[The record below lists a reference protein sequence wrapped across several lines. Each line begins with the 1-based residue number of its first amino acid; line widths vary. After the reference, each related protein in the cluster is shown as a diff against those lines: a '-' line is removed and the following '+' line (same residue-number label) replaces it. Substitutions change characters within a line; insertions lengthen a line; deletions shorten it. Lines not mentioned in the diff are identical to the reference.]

1 MSNQDWTSKLQDQLA
16 GYQESVSHDLWAG
29 IEQSLAQKNIES
41 VSTNPQTIVSENSE
55 SIDLHVGSEVQKN
68 ARVLHDSSEAKKN
81 ARIVYFKRWSAA
93 AAAVALLGIGG
104 SYVYLHQEDVE
115 KGNLQL
121 ASLSSPAVSAD
132 LQLAASQPA
141 PSPVVS
147 ADLQSAASQPAPS
160 HVVSADLQSAASQ
173 PAPSHVVSADLQSA
187 ASHPAPSHAVSVD
200 LQSAAS
206 QPAPSLVVSA
216 DLRLAAS
223 QPAPSLVVSA
233 DLQSAASQKKKGNV
247 LEKESENE
255 ISLLAE
261 NPEPAEPVS
270 EDKATDK
277 SSDYKALTR
286 STDHHAAAYAS
297 QSYHFEKNEE
307 VSGWSMQL
315 YAENLTPSLGGVNS
329 DASGGYNDFSYGT
342 MAEPMPGVIPDPTA
356 GGIYGEEYLLASYKA
371 IQRKQQ
377 VNAKHHAPVSVGLQV
392 AFGIAPRLSLST
404 GLVYTRTSSD
414 FYPYAPSSN
423 YNVHQVLHY
432 VGLPVGLNYEFWQS
446 GGFHAYVMAGAEADY
461 NVKNDTEEEGVKKEN
476 AKRDRVQ
483 FSGKASLGAQYDITP
498 KVGLYIEP
506 GAKYYFDNGSHVE
519 NTFKDKKLNFNLQFG
534 LRFNL

>member
-29 IEQSLAQKNIES
+29 IEQSLAQNNIES
-41 VSTNPQTIVSENSE
+41 VSSNPQTIVSESSE
-55 SIDLHVGSEVQKN
+55 STDLHVG
-68 ARVLHDSSEAKKN
+68 SEAKKN

-121 ASLSSPAVSAD
+121 ASHAVSPSHAVSA
-132 LQLAASQPA
+132 
-141 PSPVVS
+141 
-147 ADLQSAASQPAPS
+147 S
-160 HVVSADLQSAASQ
+160 HVVSADLQSAASSVAVRQ
-173 PAPSHVVSADLQSA
+173 SALSHVVSADM
-187 ASHPAPSHAVSVD
+187 
-200 LQSAAS
+200 QSAAS
-206 QPAPSLVVSA
+206 QSKMGNTLV
-216 DLRLAAS
+216 
-223 QPAPSLVVSA
+223 
-233 DLQSAASQKKKGNV
+233 
-247 LEKESENE
+247 EESENE

-261 NPEPAEPVS
+261 NSDPAEPVS
-270 EDKATDK
+270 EDKATV
-277 SSDYKALTR
+277 SSTDHKALTR

-371 IQRKQQ
+371 IQRNQQ
-377 VNAKHHAPVSVGLQV
+377 GNAKHHAPVSVGLQV

-432 VGLPVGLNYEFWQS
+432 VGIPVGLNYEFWQS

-461 NVKNDTEEEGVKKEN
+461 NVKNDTEEEGVKKED

>member
-41 VSTNPQTIVSENSE
+41 VSSNPQTIVSESSE
-55 SIDLHVGSEVQKN
+55 STDLHVGT
-68 ARVLHDSSEAKKN
+68 EAKKN

-121 ASLSSPAVSAD
+121 AASQPALSHVVSAD
-132 LQLAASQPA
+132 LQSAASQPA
-141 PSPVVS
+141 PSHVVS
-147 ADLQSAASQPAPS
+147 ADLQLAASQPAPS

-187 ASHPAPSHAVSVD
+187 VS
-200 LQSAAS
+200 QS
-206 QPAPSLVVSA
+206 
-216 DLRLAAS
+216 
-223 QPAPSLVVSA
+223 APSLVVSA
-233 DLQSAASQKKKGNV
+233 DLQSAASQSKMGNTLV
-247 LEKESENE
+247 EESENE

-270 EDKATDK
+270 EDKATV
-277 SSDYKALTR
+277 SSTDHKALTR
-286 STDHHAAAYAS
+286 STDHYAAAYAS

-371 IQRKQQ
+371 IQRNQQ
-377 VNAKHHAPVSVGLQV
+377 GNAKHHAPVSVGLQV

-414 FYPYAPSSN
+414 FYPYAPNSN

-432 VGLPVGLNYEFWQS
+432 VGIPVGLNYEFWQS

-461 NVKNDTEEEGVKKEN
+461 NVKNDTEEEGVKKED

>member
-29 IEQSLAQKNIES
+29 IEQSLAQKNIELGS
-41 VSTNPQTIVSENSE
+41 SNLQTIASE
-55 SIDLHVGSEVQKN
+55 SSESADLHVGSEAKKD
-68 ARVLHDSSEAKKN
+68 ARVLHVGSEAKKN

-115 KGNLQL
+115 RGNLQM

-132 LQLAASQPA
+132 LQSAASQPA
-141 PSPVVS
+141 PSPVVSSDLQSAASQSASSPVVSSDLQSAASQSAPSLVVS

-160 HVVSADLQSAASQ
+160 HA
-173 PAPSHVVSADLQSA
+173 
-187 ASHPAPSHAVSVD
+187 
-200 LQSAAS
+200 
-206 QPAPSLVVSA
+206 
-216 DLRLAAS
+216 
-223 QPAPSLVVSA
+223 VSA
-233 DLQSAASQKKKGNV
+233 DLQSAASQKKASDV
-247 LEKESENE
+247 LKKESENE

-261 NPEPAEPVS
+261 
-270 EDKATDK
+270 K
-277 SSDYKALTR
+277 SDHKALTR

-329 DASGGYNDFSYGT
+329 EASGGYNDFSYGT

-371 IQRKQQ
+371 IQRSQQ
-377 VNAKHHAPVSVGLQV
+377 GNAKHHAPVSVGLQV

-432 VGLPVGLNYEFWQS
+432 VGIPVGLNYEFWQS

>member
-29 IEQSLAQKNIES
+29 IEQSLAQNNIES
-41 VSTNPQTIVSENSE
+41 GSSNPQTIASE
-55 SIDLHVGSEVQKN
+55 SSESTDLHVGTEAKKN
-68 ARVLHDSSEAKKN
+68 ARVLHDSSEVQKN

-121 ASLSSPAVSAD
+121 AASQSAPSHVVSAD
-132 LQLAASQPA
+132 LQSAASQPA
-141 PSPVVS
+141 PSHAVS
-147 ADLQSAASQPAPS
+147 SDLQSAASQPAPS

-173 PAPSHVVSADLQSA
+173 PAPSHVVSADLQLA
-187 ASHPAPSHAVSVD
+187 ASQSAPSHVVSVD

-206 QPAPSLVVSA
+206 Q
-216 DLRLAAS
+216 
-223 QPAPSLVVSA
+223 
-233 DLQSAASQKKKGNV
+233 KKTSDDV
-247 LEKESENE
+247 LKEESENE

-261 NPEPAEPVS
+261 
-270 EDKATDK
+270 K
-277 SSDYKALTR
+277 SDHKALAR
-286 STDHHAAAYAS
+286 STDNHAAAYAS

-371 IQRKQQ
+371 IQRNQQ

-414 FYPYAPSSN
+414 FYPYAPNSN

-432 VGLPVGLNYEFWQS
+432 VGIPVGLNYEFWQS

-461 NVKNDTEEEGVKKEN
+461 NVKNDTEEEGVKKED

-519 NTFKDKKLNFNLQFG
+519 NTFKDKELNFNLQFG

>member
-1 MSNQDWTSKLQDQLA
+1 MSNQDWTSKLQEQLA

-29 IEQSLAQKNIES
+29 IEQSLAQNNIES
-41 VSTNPQTIVSENSE
+41 VSSNPQTIASE
-55 SIDLHVGSEVQKN
+55 SSESTDLHVGT
-68 ARVLHDSSEAKKN
+68 EAKKN

-132 LQLAASQPA
+132 LQSAVSQPA
-141 PSPVVS
+141 PSHVVSHVVS
-147 ADLQSAASQPAPS
+147 ADLQSAASQSAPS

-173 PAPSHVVSADLQSA
+173 S
-187 ASHPAPSHAVSVD
+187 APSHAVSAD
-200 LQSAAS
+200 LQLAVS
-206 QPAPSLVVSA
+206 QPAPSHA
-216 DLRLAAS
+216 
-223 QPAPSLVVSA
+223 VSA
-233 DLQSAASQKKKGNV
+233 DLQSAASQKKASDV
-247 LEKESENE
+247 LKKESENE

-261 NPEPAEPVS
+261 
-270 EDKATDK
+270 K
-277 SSDYKALTR
+277 SDHKALTR
-286 STDHHAAAYAS
+286 STDHHAEAYAS

-371 IQRKQQ
+371 IQRSQQ
-377 VNAKHHAPVSVGLQV
+377 GNAKHHAPVSVGLQV

-414 FYPYAPSSN
+414 FYPYAPSSS

-432 VGLPVGLNYEFWQS
+432 VGIPVGLNYEFWQS

>member
-29 IEQSLAQKNIES
+29 IEQSLAQNNIES
-41 VSTNPQTIVSENSE
+41 VSSNPQTIASERSE
-55 SIDLHVGSEVQKN
+55 SADSNVGSEAKKN
-68 ARVLHDSSEAKKN
+68 ARILHDSSEVQKN

-132 LQLAASQPA
+132 LQSAASQPASSHVVSADLQSAASQPAPSLVVSADLQSAASQPA

-147 ADLQSAASQPAPS
+147 ADLQSAASQ
-160 HVVSADLQSAASQ
+160 
-173 PAPSHVVSADLQSA
+173 
-187 ASHPAPSHAVSVD
+187 
-200 LQSAAS
+200 
-206 QPAPSLVVSA
+206 
-216 DLRLAAS
+216 
-223 QPAPSLVVSA
+223 
-233 DLQSAASQKKKGNV
+233 KKTSDDV
-247 LEKESENE
+247 LKEKSENE

-261 NPEPAEPVS
+261 
-270 EDKATDK
+270 K
-277 SSDYKALTR
+277 SDYKALTR

-329 DASGGYNDFSYGT
+329 DASGGYNDYSHGT

-371 IQRKQQ
+371 IQRNQQ
-377 VNAKHHAPVSVGLQV
+377 GNAKHHAPVSVGLQV

-414 FYPYAPSSN
+414 FYPYAPGSS

-432 VGLPVGLNYEFWQS
+432 VGIPVGLNYEFWQS

-476 AKRDRVQ
+476 AKRDRVL

>member
-29 IEQSLAQKNIES
+29 IEQSLAH
-41 VSTNPQTIVSENSE
+41 SET
-55 SIDLHVGSEVQKN
+55 G
-68 ARVLHDSSEAKKN
+68 KK

-132 LQLAASQPA
+132 SHI
-141 PSPVVS
+141 VS

-173 PAPSHVVSADLQSA
+173 SAPSRIVSADLQSTASQPAPSHVVSADLQSA
-187 ASHPAPSHAVSVD
+187 ASQPAPSHA
-200 LQSAAS
+200 
-206 QPAPSLVVSA
+206 
-216 DLRLAAS
+216 
-223 QPAPSLVVSA
+223 VSA
-233 DLQSAASQKKKGNV
+233 DLQSAASQKKTSDDV
-247 LEKESENE
+247 LKEESENE

-261 NPEPAEPVS
+261 
-270 EDKATDK
+270 K
-277 SSDYKALTR
+277 SDHKSLTR
-286 STDHHAAAYAS
+286 STDNHAAAYAS

-329 DASGGYNDFSYGT
+329 DASGSYRDYSHGT

-371 IQRKQQ
+371 IQRNQQ
-377 VNAKHHAPVSVGLQV
+377 GNAKHHAPVSVGLQV

-414 FYPYAPSSN
+414 FYPYAPGSS

-432 VGLPVGLNYEFWQS
+432 VGIPVGLNYEFWQS

-483 FSGKASLGAQYDITP
+483 LSGKASLGAQYDITP

>member
-41 VSTNPQTIVSENSE
+41 VSTNPQTIVSESSE
-55 SIDLHVGSEVQKN
+55 STDLHVG
-68 ARVLHDSSEAKKN
+68 SEAKKN

-121 ASLSSPAVSAD
+121 A
-132 LQLAASQPA
+132 ASQPA
-141 PSPVVS
+141 PSHVVS
-147 ADLQSAASQPAPS
+147 ADLQSAASQSAASQPAPSHAVSADLQSAASQSAAS

-173 PAPSHVVSADLQSA
+173 PAPSHVVSA
-187 ASHPAPSHAVSVD
+187 PSHA
-200 LQSAAS
+200 
-206 QPAPSLVVSA
+206 
-216 DLRLAAS
+216 
-223 QPAPSLVVSA
+223 VSA
-233 DLQSAASQKKKGNV
+233 DLQSAASQKKTSDDV
-247 LEKESENE
+247 LKEESENE

-261 NPEPAEPVS
+261 
-270 EDKATDK
+270 K
-277 SSDYKALTR
+277 SDHKALTR
-286 STDHHAAAYAS
+286 SADNHAAAYAS

-371 IQRKQQ
+371 IQRNQQ
-377 VNAKHHAPVSVGLQV
+377 GNAKHHAPVSVGLQV

-404 GLVYTRTSSD
+404 GMVYTRTSSD

-432 VGLPVGLNYEFWQS
+432 VGIPVGLNYEFWQS

>member
-29 IEQSLAQKNIES
+29 IEQSLAH
-41 VSTNPQTIVSENSE
+41 SET
-55 SIDLHVGSEVQKN
+55 G
-68 ARVLHDSSEAKKN
+68 KK

-121 ASLSSPAVSAD
+121 A
-132 LQLAASQPA
+132 
-141 PSPVVS
+141 
-147 ADLQSAASQPAPS
+147 ASQPAPS
-160 HVVSADLQSAASQ
+160 HVVSADLQSAASVSAAVSQ
-173 PAPSHVVSADLQSA
+173 SAPSHAVSADLQSA
-187 ASHPAPSHAVSVD
+187 ASKRKMGNA
-200 LQSAAS
+200 
-206 QPAPSLVVSA
+206 LV
-216 DLRLAAS
+216 
-223 QPAPSLVVSA
+223 
-233 DLQSAASQKKKGNV
+233 
-247 LEKESENE
+247 EESENE

-261 NPEPAEPVS
+261 NSDPAEPVS
-270 EDKATDK
+270 EDKATDSSTDHK
-277 SSDYKALTR
+277 TLTRSSDHKTLTR
-286 STDHHAAAYAS
+286 STDNHAAAYAS

-329 DASGGYNDFSYGT
+329 DASGSYRDYSHGT

-377 VNAKHHAPVSVGLQV
+377 GNAKHHAPVSVGLQV

-414 FYPYAPSSN
+414 FYPYAPGSS

-432 VGLPVGLNYEFWQS
+432 VGIPVGLNYEFWQS

>member
-41 VSTNPQTIVSENSE
+41 VSTNPQTIASENSE
-55 SIDLHVGSEVQKN
+55 STDLHVG
-68 ARVLHDSSEAKKN
+68 SEAKKN

-132 LQLAASQPA
+132 LQSAASQPA
-141 PSPVVS
+141 PSLVVS

-173 PAPSHVVSADLQSA
+173 KK
-187 ASHPAPSHAVSVD
+187 ASD
-200 LQSAAS
+200 
-206 QPAPSLVVSA
+206 
-216 DLRLAAS
+216 
-223 QPAPSLVVSA
+223 
-233 DLQSAASQKKKGNV
+233 V
-247 LEKESENE
+247 LKKESENE

-261 NPEPAEPVS
+261 
-270 EDKATDK
+270 K
-277 SSDYKALTR
+277 SDYKALTR

-342 MAEPMPGVIPDPTA
+342 MAEPLPGVIPDPTA

-371 IQRKQQ
+371 IQRNQQ
-377 VNAKHHAPVSVGLQV
+377 GNAKHHAPVSVGLQV

-414 FYPYAPSSN
+414 FYPYASSSS

-432 VGLPVGLNYEFWQS
+432 VGIPVGLNYEFWQS

>member
-41 VSTNPQTIVSENSE
+41 VSTNPQTIASENSE
-55 SIDLHVGSEVQKN
+55 STDLHVGSEAKKD
-68 ARVLHDSSEAKKN
+68 ARILHVGSEAKKD

-132 LQLAASQPA
+132 LQLAASQPT
-141 PSPVVS
+141 
-147 ADLQSAASQPAPS
+147 PS

-173 PAPSHVVSADLQSA
+173 
-187 ASHPAPSHAVSVD
+187 
-200 LQSAAS
+200 
-206 QPAPSLVVSA
+206 
-216 DLRLAAS
+216 
-223 QPAPSLVVSA
+223 
-233 DLQSAASQKKKGNV
+233 KKTSDV
-247 LEKESENE
+247 LKEESENE

-261 NPEPAEPVS
+261 NSDPAEPVS
-270 EDKATDK
+270 GDKATDR

-286 STDHHAAAYAS
+286 SADHHAAAYAS

-371 IQRKQQ
+371 IQRNQQ
-377 VNAKHHAPVSVGLQV
+377 GNAKHHAPVSVGLQV

-414 FYPYAPSSN
+414 FYPYASSSS

-432 VGLPVGLNYEFWQS
+432 VGIPVGLNYEFWQS

>member
-1 MSNQDWTSKLQDQLA
+1 MSNQDWTSKLQEQLA

-29 IEQSLAQKNIES
+29 IEQSLAQNNIES
-41 VSTNPQTIVSENSE
+41 VSSNPQTIASE
-55 SIDLHVGSEVQKN
+55 SSESTDLHVGT
-68 ARVLHDSSEAKKN
+68 EAKKN

-121 ASLSSPAVSAD
+121 AASQPAPSHAVSAD
-132 LQLAASQPA
+132 LQSAASQSAPSHVVSADLQSAASQPA
-141 PSPVVS
+141 PSHAVS

-187 ASHPAPSHAVSVD
+187 AS
-200 LQSAAS
+200 
-206 QPAPSLVVSA
+206 
-216 DLRLAAS
+216 
-223 QPAPSLVVSA
+223 
-233 DLQSAASQKKKGNV
+233 QKKASDV
-247 LEKESENE
+247 LKKESENE

-261 NPEPAEPVS
+261 
-270 EDKATDK
+270 K
-277 SSDYKALTR
+277 SDHKALTR
-286 STDHHAAAYAS
+286 STDHHAEAYAS

-342 MAEPMPGVIPDPTA
+342 MAEPMPGVFPDPTA

-371 IQRKQQ
+371 IQRSQQ
-377 VNAKHHAPVSVGLQV
+377 GNAKHHAPVSVGLQV

-414 FYPYAPSSN
+414 FYPYAPSSS

-432 VGLPVGLNYEFWQS
+432 VGIPVGLNYEFWQS

>member
-1 MSNQDWTSKLQDQLA
+1 MSNQDWTSKLQEQLA
-16 GYQESVSHDLWAG
+16 DYQESVSHDLWAG
-29 IEQSLAQKNIES
+29 IEQSLAQNNIES
-41 VSTNPQTIVSENSE
+41 VSSNPQTVASENSE
-55 SIDLHVGSEVQKN
+55 STDLHVGT
-68 ARVLHDSSEAKKN
+68 EAKKN

-115 KGNLQL
+115 KAHLQL
-121 ASLSSPAVSAD
+121 ASHAVSA
-132 LQLAASQPA
+132 SH
-141 PSPVVS
+141 VVS
-147 ADLQSAASQPAPS
+147 ADLQSAASSVAVRQSAPSHVVSSDLQSTASSVAVRQSAPS

-173 PAPSHVVSADLQSA
+173 SKMGNT
-187 ASHPAPSHAVSVD
+187 
-200 LQSAAS
+200 
-206 QPAPSLVVSA
+206 LV
-216 DLRLAAS
+216 
-223 QPAPSLVVSA
+223 
-233 DLQSAASQKKKGNV
+233 
-247 LEKESENE
+247 EESENE

-261 NPEPAEPVS
+261 NSDPAEPVS
-270 EDKATDK
+270 GDKATV
-277 SSDYKALTR
+277 SSNDHKALTR
-286 STDHHAAAYAS
+286 SADHHAAAYAS

-371 IQRKQQ
+371 IQRNLQG
-377 VNAKHHAPVSVGLQV
+377 NAKHHAPVSVGLQV

-432 VGLPVGLNYEFWQS
+432 VGIPVGLNYEFWQS

>member
-1 MSNQDWTSKLQDQLA
+1 MSNQDWTSKLQEQLA

-29 IEQSLAQKNIES
+29 IEQSLAQNNIES
-41 VSTNPQTIVSENSE
+41 VSSNPQMIASE
-55 SIDLHVGSEVQKN
+55 SSESTDLHVGT
-68 ARVLHDSSEAKKN
+68 EAKKN

-121 ASLSSPAVSAD
+121 AV
-132 LQLAASQPA
+132 
-141 PSPVVS
+141 
-147 ADLQSAASQPAPS
+147 SQPAPS
-160 HVVSADLQSAASQ
+160 HVVSADLQSAASVSAAVSQ
-173 PAPSHVVSADLQSA
+173 SAPSHAVSADLQSAASQSAPSHVVSADLQSA
-187 ASHPAPSHAVSVD
+187 ASQPVPSH
-200 LQSAAS
+200 
-206 QPAPSLVVSA
+206 
-216 DLRLAAS
+216 
-223 QPAPSLVVSA
+223 VVSA
-233 DLQSAASQKKKGNV
+233 DLQSAASQKKASDV
-247 LEKESENE
+247 LKKESENE

-261 NPEPAEPVS
+261 
-270 EDKATDK
+270 K
-277 SSDYKALTR
+277 SDHKALTR
-286 STDHHAAAYAS
+286 STDHHAEAYAS

-371 IQRKQQ
+371 IQRSQQ
-377 VNAKHHAPVSVGLQV
+377 GNAKHHAPVSVGLQV

-414 FYPYAPSSN
+414 FYPYAPSSS

-432 VGLPVGLNYEFWQS
+432 VGIPVGLNYEFWQS

>member
-29 IEQSLAQKNIES
+29 IEQSLAQNNIES
-41 VSTNPQTIVSENSE
+41 VSSNSQTIVSESSE
-55 SIDLHVGSEVQKN
+55 STDLHVGT
-68 ARVLHDSSEAKKN
+68 EAKKD

-93 AAAVALLGIGG
+93 AAAVALLGLGG

-132 LQLAASQPA
+132 SHIVSADLQSAASQPA
-141 PSPVVS
+141 PSHIVSADLQSAASQPAPSHIVS

-160 HVVSADLQSAASQ
+160 HVVSSDLQSAASQ
-173 PAPSHVVSADLQSA
+173 SAPSHVVSADLQSA
-187 ASHPAPSHAVSVD
+187 AS
-200 LQSAAS
+200 
-206 QPAPSLVVSA
+206 
-216 DLRLAAS
+216 
-223 QPAPSLVVSA
+223 
-233 DLQSAASQKKKGNV
+233 QKKTSDDV
-247 LEKESENE
+247 LKEESENE

-261 NPEPAEPVS
+261 
-270 EDKATDK
+270 K
-277 SSDYKALTR
+277 SDHKALTR

-329 DASGGYNDFSYGT
+329 DASGSYRDYSHGT

-371 IQRKQQ
+371 IQRNQQ
-377 VNAKHHAPVSVGLQV
+377 GNAKHHAPVSVGLQV

-414 FYPYAPSSN
+414 FYPYAPGSS

-432 VGLPVGLNYEFWQS
+432 VGIPVGLNYEFWQS

-461 NVKNDTEEEGVKKEN
+461 NVRNDTEEEGVKKEN

>member
-16 GYQESVSHDLWAG
+16 DYQESVSHDLWAG
-29 IEQSLAQKNIES
+29 IEQSLAQNNIES
-41 VSTNPQTIVSENSE
+41 VSSNPQTMASE
-55 SIDLHVGSEVQKN
+55 SSESTDLHVG
-68 ARVLHDSSEAKKN
+68 SEAKKN

-132 LQLAASQPA
+132 LQSAASQPA
-141 PSPVVS
+141 ASHIVS
-147 ADLQSAASQPAPS
+147 ADLQSAASQSAPS
-160 HVVSADLQSAASQ
+160 HAVSADLQSAASKRKMGN
-173 PAPSHVVSADLQSA
+173 A
-187 ASHPAPSHAVSVD
+187 
-200 LQSAAS
+200 
-206 QPAPSLVVSA
+206 LV
-216 DLRLAAS
+216 
-223 QPAPSLVVSA
+223 
-233 DLQSAASQKKKGNV
+233 
-247 LEKESENE
+247 EESENE

-261 NPEPAEPVS
+261 NSDPAEPVS
-270 EDKATDK
+270 EDKATDS
-277 SSDYKALTR
+277 SSDHKTLTRSSDHKVLTR
-286 STDHHAAAYAS
+286 STDNHAAAYAS
-297 QSYHFEKNEE
+297 QSYHFEKKEE

-371 IQRKQQ
+371 IQRNQQ
-377 VNAKHHAPVSVGLQV
+377 GNAKHHAPVSVGLQV

-414 FYPYAPSSN
+414 FYPYAPGSS

-432 VGLPVGLNYEFWQS
+432 VGIPVGLNYEFWQS

-461 NVKNDTEEEGVKKEN
+461 NVKNDTEEEGVKKED

>member
-41 VSTNPQTIVSENSE
+41 VSSNPQTIASE
-55 SIDLHVGSEVQKN
+55 SSESTDLHVGSE
-68 ARVLHDSSEAKKN
+68 AKKN
-81 ARIVYFKRWSAA
+81 AWIVYFKRWSAA

-115 KGNLQL
+115 RGNLQM
-121 ASLSSPAVSAD
+121 ASLSSPA
-132 LQLAASQPA
+132 
-141 PSPVVS
+141 VS

-160 HVVSADLQSAASQ
+160 HIVSADLQSAASQ
-173 PAPSHVVSADLQSA
+173 SAPSHAVSADLQSA
-187 ASHPAPSHAVSVD
+187 ASKRKMGNA
-200 LQSAAS
+200 
-206 QPAPSLVVSA
+206 LV
-216 DLRLAAS
+216 
-223 QPAPSLVVSA
+223 
-233 DLQSAASQKKKGNV
+233 
-247 LEKESENE
+247 EESENE

-261 NPEPAEPVS
+261 NSDPAEPVS
-270 EDKATDK
+270 EDKATDS
-277 SSDYKALTR
+277 SSDHKTLTRSSDHKVLTR
-286 STDHHAAAYAS
+286 STDNHAAAYAS

-329 DASGGYNDFSYGT
+329 DASGSYRDYSHGT

-371 IQRKQQ
+371 IQRNQQ
-377 VNAKHHAPVSVGLQV
+377 GNAKHHAPVSVGLQV

-414 FYPYAPSSN
+414 FYPYAPSSS

-432 VGLPVGLNYEFWQS
+432 VGIPVGLNYEFWQS

-476 AKRDRVQ
+476 AKRDRMQ

>member
-16 GYQESVSHDLWAG
+16 DYQESVSHDLWAG
-29 IEQSLAQKNIES
+29 IEQSLAQNNIES
-41 VSTNPQTIVSENSE
+41 VSSNPQTIASE
-55 SIDLHVGSEVQKN
+55 SSESTDLHVGSEAKKD
-68 ARVLHDSSEAKKN
+68 ARVLHDSSKVQKN

-132 LQLAASQPA
+132 LQSAASQSA
-141 PSPVVS
+141 PSHAVS
-147 ADLQSAASQPAPS
+147 ADLQSAASSVAVRQSAPS
-160 HVVSADLQSAASQ
+160 HVVSSDLQSAASQ
-173 PAPSHVVSADLQSA
+173 SKMGNT
-187 ASHPAPSHAVSVD
+187 
-200 LQSAAS
+200 
-206 QPAPSLVVSA
+206 LV
-216 DLRLAAS
+216 
-223 QPAPSLVVSA
+223 
-233 DLQSAASQKKKGNV
+233 
-247 LEKESENE
+247 EESENE

-261 NPEPAEPVS
+261 NSDPAEPVS
-270 EDKATDK
+270 EDKATV
-277 SSDYKALTR
+277 SSTDYKALTR
-286 STDHHAAAYAS
+286 SADHHAAAYAS

-342 MAEPMPGVIPDPTA
+342 MAEPMPSVIPDPTA

-371 IQRKQQ
+371 IQRNQQ
-377 VNAKHHAPVSVGLQV
+377 GNAKHHAPVSVGLQV

-432 VGLPVGLNYEFWQS
+432 VGIPVGLNYEFWQS

>member
-1 MSNQDWTSKLQDQLA
+1 MSNQDWTSKLQEQLA

-29 IEQSLAQKNIES
+29 IEQSLAQNNIES
-41 VSTNPQTIVSENSE
+41 VSSNPQTIASE
-55 SIDLHVGSEVQKN
+55 SSESTDLHVGT
-68 ARVLHDSSEAKKN
+68 EAKKN

-121 ASLSSPAVSAD
+121 ASHAVS
-132 LQLAASQPA
+132 
-141 PSPVVS
+141 PSHAVS
-147 ADLQSAASQPAPS
+147 ADLQSAASVSAAVSQNAPS

-173 PAPSHVVSADLQSA
+173 KK
-187 ASHPAPSHAVSVD
+187 ASD
-200 LQSAAS
+200 
-206 QPAPSLVVSA
+206 
-216 DLRLAAS
+216 
-223 QPAPSLVVSA
+223 
-233 DLQSAASQKKKGNV
+233 V
-247 LEKESENE
+247 LKKESENE

-261 NPEPAEPVS
+261 R
-270 EDKATDK
+270 
-277 SSDYKALTR
+277 SDHKALTR
-286 STDHHAAAYAS
+286 STDHHAEAYAS

-371 IQRKQQ
+371 IQRSQQ
-377 VNAKHHAPVSVGLQV
+377 GNARHHAPVSVGLQV

-414 FYPYAPSSN
+414 FYPYAPSSS

-432 VGLPVGLNYEFWQS
+432 VGIPVGLNYEFWQS

>member
-29 IEQSLAQKNIES
+29 IEQSLAQNDIES
-41 VSTNPQTIVSENSE
+41 VSSNPQAIVSESSE
-55 SIDLHVGSEVQKN
+55 STDFHVGSESSDFHVG
-68 ARVLHDSSEAKKN
+68 SEAKKK
-81 ARIVYFKRWSAA
+81 ARIVYLKRWSAA

-104 SYVYLHQEDVE
+104 SYVYLHQEEVE

-121 ASLSSPAVSAD
+121 ASLSSRSVSAD
-132 LQLAASQPA
+132 LP
-141 PSPVVS
+141 
-147 ADLQSAASQPAPS
+147 SAAPHTVSSDLPS
-160 HVVSADLQSAASQ
+160 
-173 PAPSHVVSADLQSA
+173 
-187 ASHPAPSHAVSVD
+187 APSHAVSSDLPSAASHVVSSDLPSAAPHAVSSDLQSAPSHSVSSD
-200 LQSAAS
+200 LQSAA
-206 QPAPSLVVSA
+206 P
-216 DLRLAAS
+216 
-223 QPAPSLVVSA
+223 
-233 DLQSAASQKKKGNV
+233 QKKKGNV
-247 LEKESENE
+247 LEKESENK
-255 ISLLAE
+255 ISLLAD
-261 NPEPAEPVS
+261 N
-270 EDKATDK
+270 
-277 SSDYKALTR
+277 
-286 STDHHAAAYAS
+286 HAAAYAS
-297 QSYHFEKNEE
+297 QSYHFDKNEE

-315 YAENLTPSLGGVNS
+315 YAENLTSSLGGVNS
-329 DASGGYNDFSYGT
+329 DASGSYRDYSYGT

-356 GGIYGEEYLLASYKA
+356 GGIYGEEYLLASCKA
-371 IQRKQQ
+371 IQRNQQ

-392 AFGIAPRLSLST
+392 AFGIAPRLTLST

-414 FYPYAPSSN
+414 FYPYAPGSS

-432 VGLPVGLNYEFWQS
+432 VGIPVGLNYEFWQS

-483 FSGKASLGAQYDITP
+483 LSGKASLGAQYDITP

>member
-1 MSNQDWTSKLQDQLA
+1 MSNQDWTSKLQEQLA
-16 GYQESVSHDLWAG
+16 GYQEPVSHDLWAG
-29 IEQSLAQKNIES
+29 IEQSLAQNNIES
-41 VSTNPQTIVSENSE
+41 VSSNPQTIASE
-55 SIDLHVGSEVQKN
+55 SSESTDLHVGT
-68 ARVLHDSSEAKKN
+68 EAKKN

-121 ASLSSPAVSAD
+121 AV
-132 LQLAASQPA
+132 SQPA
-141 PSPVVS
+141 PSHVVS
-147 ADLQSAASQPAPS
+147 ADLQSAASVSAAVSQSAPSHAVSADLQSAASQSAPS

-187 ASHPAPSHAVSVD
+187 ASQPVPSS
-200 LQSAAS
+200 
-206 QPAPSLVVSA
+206 
-216 DLRLAAS
+216 
-223 QPAPSLVVSA
+223 VVSA
-233 DLQSAASQKKKGNV
+233 DLQSAASQKKASDV
-247 LEKESENE
+247 LKKESENE

-261 NPEPAEPVS
+261 
-270 EDKATDK
+270 K
-277 SSDYKALTR
+277 SDHKALTR

-371 IQRKQQ
+371 IQRSQQ
-377 VNAKHHAPVSVGLQV
+377 GNAKHHAPVSVGLQV

-414 FYPYAPSSN
+414 FYPYAPSSS

-432 VGLPVGLNYEFWQS
+432 VGIPVGLNYEFWQS

>member
-1 MSNQDWTSKLQDQLA
+1 MSNQDWTSKLQNQLA

-29 IEQSLAQKNIES
+29 IEQSLAQNNIES
-41 VSTNPQTIVSENSE
+41 VSSNPQTIVSESSE
-55 SIDLHVGSEVQKN
+55 STDLHVGT
-68 ARVLHDSSEAKKN
+68 EAKKN

-115 KGNLQL
+115 KGNLQM

-132 LQLAASQPA
+132 SHI
-141 PSPVVS
+141 VS

-173 PAPSHVVSADLQSA
+173 PAPSHIVSADLQSA
-187 ASHPAPSHAVSVD
+187 ASQSAPSHVVSAD

-206 QPAPSLVVSA
+206 QPAPSH
-216 DLRLAAS
+216 
-223 QPAPSLVVSA
+223 VVSA
-233 DLQSAASQKKKGNV
+233 DLQSAASQKKANDV
-247 LEKESENE
+247 LKKESENE

-261 NPEPAEPVS
+261 
-270 EDKATDK
+270 K
-277 SSDYKALTR
+277 SDHKVLTR

-315 YAENLTPSLGGVNS
+315 YAEKLTPSLGGVNS

-342 MAEPMPGVIPDPTA
+342 MAELMPGVIPDPTA

-371 IQRKQQ
+371 IQRSQQ
-377 VNAKHHAPVSVGLQV
+377 GNAKHHAPVSVGVQV

-414 FYPYAPSSN
+414 FYPYAPGSS

-432 VGLPVGLNYEFWQS
+432 VGIPVGLNYEFWQS

>member
-29 IEQSLAQKNIES
+29 IEQSLAQNNIES
-41 VSTNPQTIVSENSE
+41 VSSNPQTIASE
-55 SIDLHVGSEVQKN
+55 SSESADLHVGSEAKKD
-68 ARVLHDSSEAKKN
+68 ARVLHVGSEAKKN

-104 SYVYLHQEDVE
+104 SYVFLHQEDVE

-132 LQLAASQPA
+132 LQS
-141 PSPVVS
+141 
-147 ADLQSAASQPAPS
+147 
-160 HVVSADLQSAASQ
+160 
-173 PAPSHVVSADLQSA
+173 
-187 ASHPAPSHAVSVD
+187 
-200 LQSAAS
+200 
-206 QPAPSLVVSA
+206 
-216 DLRLAAS
+216 AAS

-233 DLQSAASQKKKGNV
+233 DLQSTASQSVPSLVVSADLQSAASQSASSPVVSADLQSAASQKKTSDDV
-247 LEKESENE
+247 LKEESENE
-255 ISLLAE
+255 ISLLAG
-261 NPEPAEPVS
+261 
-270 EDKATDK
+270 K
-277 SSDYKALTR
+277 SDHKALTR

-404 GLVYTRTSSD
+404 GMVYTRTSSD
-414 FYPYAPSSN
+414 FYPYASSSS

-432 VGLPVGLNYEFWQS
+432 VGIPVGLNYEFWQS

>member
-29 IEQSLAQKNIES
+29 IEQSLAQNNIDS
-41 VSTNPQTIVSENSE
+41 VSSNPQTIASE
-55 SIDLHVGSEVQKN
+55 SSEAADLHVGSEV
-68 ARVLHDSSEAKKN
+68 KKD

-121 ASLSSPAVSAD
+121 A
-132 LQLAASQPA
+132 ASQPA

-147 ADLQSAASQPAPS
+147 ADLQSAASQSAPS
-160 HVVSADLQSAASQ
+160 HTVSSDLQSAASQ
-173 PAPSHVVSADLQSA
+173 SA
-187 ASHPAPSHAVSVD
+187 ASRIVSSD

-206 QPAPSLVVSA
+206 QSAPSPVVS
-216 DLRLAAS
+216 S
-223 QPAPSLVVSA
+223 
-233 DLQSAASQKKKGNV
+233 DLQSAASQKKMGNV

-261 NPEPAEPVS
+261 NSDPAEPVS

-342 MAEPMPGVIPDPTA
+342 MAEPMPGVIPDPAA

-404 GLVYTRTSSD
+404 GMVYTRTSSD
-414 FYPYAPSSN
+414 FYPYAPSSS

-432 VGLPVGLNYEFWQS
+432 VGIPVGLNYEFWQS

-461 NVKNDTEEEGVKKEN
+461 NVKNDTEEEGVKKED

>member
-1 MSNQDWTSKLQDQLA
+1 MSNQDWTSKLQEQLA

-29 IEQSLAQKNIES
+29 IEQSLAQNNIES
-41 VSTNPQTIVSENSE
+41 VSSNPQTIASE
-55 SIDLHVGSEVQKN
+55 SSESTDLHVGT
-68 ARVLHDSSEAKKN
+68 EAKKN

-121 ASLSSPAVSAD
+121 AV
-132 LQLAASQPA
+132 
-141 PSPVVS
+141 
-147 ADLQSAASQPAPS
+147 SQPAPS

-187 ASHPAPSHAVSVD
+187 ASQPVPSS
-200 LQSAAS
+200 
-206 QPAPSLVVSA
+206 
-216 DLRLAAS
+216 
-223 QPAPSLVVSA
+223 VVSA
-233 DLQSAASQKKKGNV
+233 DLQSAASQKKVSDV
-247 LEKESENE
+247 LKKESENE

-261 NPEPAEPVS
+261 
-270 EDKATDK
+270 K
-277 SSDYKALTR
+277 SDHKALTR
-286 STDHHAAAYAS
+286 STDHHAEAYAS

-371 IQRKQQ
+371 IQRSQQ
-377 VNAKHHAPVSVGLQV
+377 GNAKHHAPVSVGLQV

-414 FYPYAPSSN
+414 FYPYAPSSS

-432 VGLPVGLNYEFWQS
+432 VGIPVGLNYEFWQS

>member
-1 MSNQDWTSKLQDQLA
+1 MSNQDWTSKLQEQLA

-29 IEQSLAQKNIES
+29 IEQSLAQNNIES
-41 VSTNPQTIVSENSE
+41 VSSNPQTIASE
-55 SIDLHVGSEVQKN
+55 SSESTDLHVGT
-68 ARVLHDSSEAKKN
+68 EAKKN

-121 ASLSSPAVSAD
+121 A
-132 LQLAASQPA
+132 
-141 PSPVVS
+141 
-147 ADLQSAASQPAPS
+147 ASQPAPS
-160 HVVSADLQSAASQ
+160 HA
-173 PAPSHVVSADLQSA
+173 
-187 ASHPAPSHAVSVD
+187 
-200 LQSAAS
+200 
-206 QPAPSLVVSA
+206 
-216 DLRLAAS
+216 
-223 QPAPSLVVSA
+223 VSA
-233 DLQSAASQKKKGNV
+233 DLQSAASQKKASDV
-247 LEKESENE
+247 LKKESENE

-261 NPEPAEPVS
+261 
-270 EDKATDK
+270 K
-277 SSDYKALTR
+277 SDHKALTR
-286 STDHHAAAYAS
+286 STDHHAEAYAS

-371 IQRKQQ
+371 IQRSQQ
-377 VNAKHHAPVSVGLQV
+377 GNAKHHAPVSVGLQV

-414 FYPYAPSSN
+414 FYPYAPSSS

-432 VGLPVGLNYEFWQS
+432 VGIPVGLNYEFWQS

>member
-1 MSNQDWTSKLQDQLA
+1 MSNQDWTSKLQEQLA
-16 GYQESVSHDLWAG
+16 GYQEPVSHDLWAG
-29 IEQSLAQKNIES
+29 IEQSLAQNIIES
-41 VSTNPQTIVSENSE
+41 VSSNPQTIASE
-55 SIDLHVGSEVQKN
+55 SSESTDLHVGT
-68 ARVLHDSSEAKKN
+68 EAKKN

-121 ASLSSPAVSAD
+121 AVSQPAPSHVVSAD
-132 LQLAASQPA
+132 LQSAASQPA
-141 PSPVVS
+141 PSHAVSADLQSAASQSAPSHVFSADLQSAASQPAPSHVVSHVVS

-173 PAPSHVVSADLQSA
+173 PVPSS
-187 ASHPAPSHAVSVD
+187 
-200 LQSAAS
+200 
-206 QPAPSLVVSA
+206 
-216 DLRLAAS
+216 
-223 QPAPSLVVSA
+223 VVSA
-233 DLQSAASQKKKGNV
+233 DLQSAASQKKASDV
-247 LEKESENE
+247 LKKESENE

-261 NPEPAEPVS
+261 
-270 EDKATDK
+270 K
-277 SSDYKALTR
+277 SDHKALTR
-286 STDHHAAAYAS
+286 STDHHAEAYAS

-371 IQRKQQ
+371 IQRSQQ
-377 VNAKHHAPVSVGLQV
+377 GNAKHHAPVSVGLQV

-414 FYPYAPSSN
+414 FYPYAPSSS

-432 VGLPVGLNYEFWQS
+432 VGIPVGLNYEFWQS

>member
-41 VSTNPQTIVSENSE
+41 VSTNPQTIASE
-55 SIDLHVGSEVQKN
+55 SSESADSNVG
-68 ARVLHDSSEAKKN
+68 SEAKKN

-132 LQLAASQPA
+132 LH
-141 PSPVVS
+141 
-147 ADLQSAASQPAPS
+147 SAASQPAPS

-173 PAPSHVVSADLQSA
+173 SAPSHVVSSDLQSAASQSAPSHVVSADLQSA
-187 ASHPAPSHAVSVD
+187 AS
-200 LQSAAS
+200 
-206 QPAPSLVVSA
+206 QPAPS
-216 DLRLAAS
+216 
-223 QPAPSLVVSA
+223 PVVSA
-233 DLQSAASQKKKGNV
+233 DLQSAASQKKTSDV
-247 LEKESENE
+247 LKEESENE

-261 NPEPAEPVS
+261 
-270 EDKATDK
+270 K
-277 SSDYKALTR
+277 SDYKALTC
-286 STDHHAAAYAS
+286 SAYHAAAYAS

-371 IQRKQQ
+371 IQRNQQ
-377 VNAKHHAPVSVGLQV
+377 GNAKHHAPVSVGLQV

-432 VGLPVGLNYEFWQS
+432 VGIPVGLNYEFWQS

>member
-29 IEQSLAQKNIES
+29 IEQSLAQNNIES
-41 VSTNPQTIVSENSE
+41 VSSNPQTIASE
-55 SIDLHVGSEVQKN
+55 SSESADSNVG
-68 ARVLHDSSEAKKN
+68 SEAKKN

-115 KGNLQL
+115 KAHLQL
-121 ASLSSPAVSAD
+121 ASLSSPVVSAD
-132 LQLAASQPA
+132 LQSAASQSAPSHVVSADLQSAASQPAPSHIVSADLQSAASQPA

-160 HVVSADLQSAASQ
+160 HA
-173 PAPSHVVSADLQSA
+173 
-187 ASHPAPSHAVSVD
+187 
-200 LQSAAS
+200 
-206 QPAPSLVVSA
+206 
-216 DLRLAAS
+216 
-223 QPAPSLVVSA
+223 VSA
-233 DLQSAASQKKKGNV
+233 DLQSAASQKKTSDDV
-247 LEKESENE
+247 LKEKSENE

-261 NPEPAEPVS
+261 
-270 EDKATDK
+270 K
-277 SSDYKALTR
+277 SDYKALTR

-371 IQRKQQ
+371 IQRNQQ
-377 VNAKHHAPVSVGLQV
+377 GNAKHHAPVSVGLQV

-414 FYPYAPSSN
+414 FYPYASSSS

-432 VGLPVGLNYEFWQS
+432 VGIPVGLNYEFWQS